1 MPPSWRSRSLDKLS
15 QTVYDLVVWPKHF
28 LRRLDQAVD
37 FSFINELCAP
47 YYANGSPK
55 GGRPAEEPER
65 VFRALLLLVL
75 YGIPF
80 ETALVREIGV
90 NLAFR
95 WFIRLGL
102 LERVFD
108 HSLFYVVRDRL
119 GEEVFEQILTRIF
132 QQCLEQGLIGHQWA
146 FYDYTDVA
154 ASAQRYSLYERAVIL
169 ARAVLRLMEEGAAER
184 GADPSEPPPEASPA
198 LRRLVAET
206 AKEVAKAKHSAPQ
219 NILRGVA
226 RLEATGPA
234 GPAALPQRERAAR
247 ALVAGAAPLIDP
259 STATLR
265 ATMAQLEAKLP
276 HARGDPDARV
286 GHTTHGTTFCGYLK
300 GHWVDSRYGI
310 IGATQLVPGNAWQA
324 DALVGSLVARQYGE
338 RVGRAPA
345 QAALDSAFGY
355 PRVVQYLAQEWPT
368 TEVFVGARQPPRA
381 GAERHQVWGAEAF
394 VLTEDNRLLCPNEA
408 LSPEQREMQVRCQR
422 RDGTLEYAGRGCT
435 GCAWRSRCTTKAEGP
450 RVVKLH
456 PAEHRIYQAIAA
468 KAQTEAY
475 REALRR
481 RMASSEPV
489 FGHGKSYHGWGR
501 APYRSRRMNAI
512 MNLLEVIGHNC
523 EKLTRYAPVE
533 RERQDWAT

>member
-1 MPPSWRSRSLDKLS
+1 MSPSWRNRPLDKLS

-28 LRRLDQAVD
+28 LRRLDREVD

-65 VFRALLLLVL
+65 VFRALLLMVL

-119 GEEVFEQILTRIF
+119 GAEVFEQILTRIF
-132 QQCLEQGLIGHQWA
+132 QQCLAQGLIGHQWA
-146 FYDYTDVA
+146 FYDCTDVV
-154 ASAQRYSLYERAVIL
+154 ASAQRYTLYERAVIL
-169 ARAVLRLMEEGAAER
+169 ARAVLRLLEEGAAER
-184 GADPSEPPPEASPA
+184 GSDPSEPPPEASPA

-206 AKEVAKAKHSAPQ
+206 AQEVTKAKHSAPQ

-226 RLEATGPA
+226 
-234 GPAALPQRERAAR
+234 
-247 ALVAGAAPLIDP
+247 
-259 STATLR
+259 
-265 ATMAQLEAKLP
+265 QLEAAVAAGTTPLPHRERVAQDLVAATPPLRDPSAAALQETLQQLERRLP
-276 HARGDPDARV
+276 HARGDGDARV
-286 GHTTHGTTFCGYLK
+286 GHTSKGGTFCGYLQ
-300 GHWVDSRYGI
+300 GHWVDGRYGV
-310 IGATQLVPGNAWQA
+310 IGATQLVAGNAWQA
-324 DALVGSLVARQYGE
+324 DALVASPVTRQYRE
-338 RVGRAPA
+338 RAGRTPA

-355 PRVVQYLAQEWPT
+355 PRVVAHLAQEWPA
-368 TEVFVGARQPPRA
+368 TEVFVGARQAPRS
-381 GAERHQVWGAEAF
+381 GAEQHQVFGSAAF
-394 VLTEDNRLLCPNEA
+394 TLTEDDRLLCPNAA
-408 LSPEQREMQVRCQR
+408 LSLEQRAMKVFSHR
-422 RDGTLEYAGRGCT
+422 RDGTLDYAGQSCQ
-435 GCAWRSRCTTKAEGP
+435 GCALRAQCTTKTTWP

-456 PAEHRIYQAIAA
+456 PEEHRIYQAIAA
-468 KAQTEAY
+468 KAQTAAY
-475 REALRR
+475 REAMRQ
-481 RMASSEPV
+481 RMAHSEPV

-501 APYRSRRMNAI
+501 APYRSQRMNAI

-523 EKLTRYAPVE
+523 EKLTRYAPA
-533 RERQDWAT
+533 ERQSQAGTT